1 MNNLRYADDTVLIAQ
16 SQDDLQAIVNTLDR
30 SSQKYGMEINIKKT
44 KVMVVTKGNN
54 VPICNALL
62 NETKLK

>member
-16 SQDDLQAIVNTLDR
+16 SQDDLQAIVNKLDR

-44 KVMVVTKGNN
+44 KVMVVTKGKN
-54 VPICNALL
+54 VPVCNALL